1 MQTLQII
8 LIFAIFFAGAYLMM
22 TKKLPAILALPIMGI
37 LIAAIAGVPFKSDNP
52 EINSIMDFVIAKG
65 GIKLASTI
73 IVTIYGAIFAK
84 IIQKKGISDSIIKRA
99 ARTCRR

>member
-65 GIKLASTI
+65 GIFMVRYLLKL
-73 IVTIYGAIFAK
+73 F
-84 IIQKKGISDSIIKRA
+84 KKKEFLIR
-99 ARTCRR
+99 

>member
-52 EINSIMDFVIAKG
+52 EIN
-65 GIKLASTI
+65 
-73 IVTIYGAIFAK
+73 
-84 IIQKKGISDSIIKRA
+84 
-99 ARTCRR
+99 